1 MGWFE
6 SSEMWSFPSL
16 NSMKTILRLWLVLIF
31 IVSGSYSAH
40 AMISVYDAINTAE
53 NVVQQVVDRVVQ
65 AAQHAEDMAKYV
77 QMIENQTQQIA
88 QLTTM
93 ISQNVQQL
101 ERLGN
106 PQTYI
111 DMLSLNTI
119 LADIQRTMNGVGT
132 TIAEFQQTANG
143 VMALKNT
150 ANGLYQDLSQL
161 KDQLGNPIQF
171 QPQMFTKYGV
181 VQNMYQSFSTELA
194 QTNQALASLLQQKQQ
209 TLQQLNSASSLI
221 ETEKLKS
228 QLQAVEANINSTT
241 ARLGMYAQKITVQQ
255 AVNQNDA
262 ARVQEAQRE
271 QWQQQALADDM
282 LMQTA
287 AQKMFAPANQ

>member
-1 MGWFE
+1 
-6 SSEMWSFPSL
+6 
-16 NSMKTILRLWLVLIF
+16 MKTILKSLLVLIF
-31 IVSGSYSAH
+31 VVSGNYSAY

-53 NVVQQVVDRVVQ
+53 NVIEQVVDRVVQ

-88 QLTTM
+88 QMTTM
-93 ISQNVQQL
+93 ISQNVQAL

-111 DMLSLNTI
+111 NMLSLNTI

-132 TIAEFQQTANG
+132 TVAGFQQTANG
-143 VMALKNT
+143 FMALKYT

-161 KDQLGNPIQF
+161 KDQFGNPIQF
-171 QPQMFTKYGV
+171 QSNNFTKFAM
-181 VQNMYQSFSTELA
+181 VQNMYQSFNTEMTRA
-194 QTNQALASLLQQKQQ
+194 NQALSSLLQQKQQ
-209 TLQQLNSASSLI
+209 ILQQLNSASSLI

-228 QLQAVEANINSTT
+228 QLQAVEANINNAT
-241 ARLGMYAQKITVQQ
+241 ARLNMYSQKIMVQH
-255 AVNQNDA
+255 AANQNDT

-271 QWQQQALADDM
+271 QWQQQAMADDM
-282 LMQTA
+282 LMQA
-287 AQKMFAPANQ
+287 AAKKMFAPANQ

>member
-1 MGWFE
+1 
-6 SSEMWSFPSL
+6 
-16 NSMKTILRLWLVLIF
+16 MKTVLKSLLVVIF
-31 IVSGSYSAH
+31 VVSGSYSAH

-93 ISQNVQQL
+93 ISQNVQAL

-106 PQTYI
+106 PATYVN
-111 DMLSLNTI
+111 MLSLNTI
-119 LADIQRTMNGVGT
+119 VADIQRTMNGVGT
-132 TIAEFQQTANG
+132 SVAGFQQTANG
-143 VMALKNT
+143 FMALKNT

-161 KDQLGNPIQF
+161 KDQFGNPIQF
-171 QPQMFTKYGV
+171 QSNNFTKFAM
-181 VQNMYQSFSTELA
+181 VQNMYQSFNTEMTQA
-194 QTNQALASLLQQKQQ
+194 NQALASLLQQKHQI
-209 TLQQLNSASSLI
+209 LQQLNSASSLI

-228 QLQAVEANINSTT
+228 QLQAVEANINNAT
-241 ARLGMYAQKITVQQ
+241 ARLNMYSQKIVVQH
-255 AVNQNDA
+255 AANQNDA

-271 QWQQQALADDM
+271 QWQQQALEDDM
-282 LMQTA
+282 LMQA
-287 AQKMFAPANQ
+287 AAKNMFAPANQ

>member
-1 MGWFE
+1 
-6 SSEMWSFPSL
+6 
-16 NSMKTILRLWLVLIF
+16 MKAISRAWLVLLAVFLMAGPVKATLVVFDPI
-31 IVSGSYSAH
+31 A
-40 AMISVYDAINTAE
+40 TAQ
-53 NVVQQVVDRVVQ
+53 NVVQQVIDRVVQ

-111 DMLSLNTI
+111 NMLSLNTI

-143 VMALKNT
+143 IMALKNT

-161 KDQLGNPIQF
+161 KDQFGNPIQF
-171 QPQMFTKYGV
+171 QPNSFTKFGV
-181 VQNMYQSFSTELA
+181 VQNMYQSFSTEMTQA
-194 QTNQALASLLQQKQQ
+194 NQALATLLQQKQQ
-209 TLQQLNSASSLI
+209 ILQQLNGASSLI

-228 QLQAVEANINSTT
+228 QLQAVEANISGAT
-241 ARLGMYAQKITVQQ
+241 ARLGVYSQKIMVQS

-262 ARVQEAQRE
+262 ARVQEAQRQ
-271 QWQQQALADDM
+271 QWQQQALADDLAMQAAAKQM
-282 LMQTA
+282 L
-287 AQKMFAPANQ
+287 APAH

>member
-1 MGWFE
+1 
-6 SSEMWSFPSL
+6 
-16 NSMKTILRLWLVLIF
+16 MKRLTLLLVPMVVLLW
-31 IVSGSYSAH
+31 VAPVK
-40 AMISVYDAINTAE
+40 ATMIVYDPIATVQ

-65 AAQHAEDMAKYV
+65 AAQHAADMAKYV

-93 ISQNVQQL
+93 INQNIQQL

-106 PQTYI
+106 PSTYVN
-111 DMLSLNTI
+111 MLSLNTI
-119 LADIQRTMNGVGT
+119 VAEIQRTMNGVGA

-143 VMALKNT
+143 IMALKNT

-161 KDQLGNPIQF
+161 KDQFGNPVQF
-171 QPQMFTKYGV
+171 QSNMFTKFSL
-181 VQNMYQSFSTELA
+181 VQNMYQSFQNEMA

-209 TLQQLNSASSLI
+209 ILQELNAAPSLI

-228 QLQAVEANINSTT
+228 QLQAVEASISGAT
-241 ARLGMYAQKITVQQ
+241 ARLNMFSQKIMVQN
-255 AVNQNDA
+255 AANQNDA

-271 QWQQQALADDM
+271 QWQQQAIADD
-282 LMQTA
+282 LAMQA
-287 AQKMFAPANQ
+287 AAKRMFAPTN

>member
-1 MGWFE
+1 
-6 SSEMWSFPSL
+6 
-16 NSMKTILRLWLVLIF
+16 MKTILRCLLVMFVVLLMTGPGKATLVVF
-31 IVSGSYSAH
+31 DP
-40 AMISVYDAINTAE
+40 ISTAQ
-53 NVVQQVVDRVVQ
+53 NVVQQVIDRVVQ

-111 DMLSLNTI
+111 NMLSLNTI

-143 VMALKNT
+143 IMALKNT

-161 KDQLGNPIQF
+161 KDQFGNPIQF
-171 QPQMFTKYGV
+171 QPNSFTKFGV
-181 VQNMYQSFSTELA
+181 VQNMYQSFSTEMT
-194 QTNQALASLLQQKQQ
+194 QTNQALATLLQQKQQ
-209 TLQQLNSASSLI
+209 ILQQLNAASSLI

-228 QLQAVEANINSTT
+228 QLQAVEANISGAT
-241 ARLGMYAQKITVQQ
+241 ARLGVYSQKIMVQS

-262 ARVQEAQRE
+262 ARLQEAQRQ
-271 QWQQQALADDM
+271 QWQQQALADDLAIQGAAKKM
-282 LMQTA
+282 L
-287 AQKMFAPANQ
+287 APAN

>member
-1 MGWFE
+1 
-6 SSEMWSFPSL
+6 MWSFPSL

-40 AMISVYDAINTAE
+40 AMIMGYEAINTVKK
-53 NVVQQVVDRVVQ
+53 VVQQVVERVVQ

-111 DMLSLNTI
+111 NMLSLNTI

-150 ANGLYQDLSQL
+150 ANALYQSLSQL
-161 KDQLGNPIQF
+161 KDHFDNPIQF
-171 QPQMFTKYGV
+171 QSNMFTKFGV
-181 VQNMYQSFSTELA
+181 VQNMYQSFTTEMT
-194 QTNQALASLLQQKQQ
+194 QTNQALATFL
-209 TLQQLNSASSLI
+209 
-221 ETEKLKS
+221 
-228 QLQAVEANINSTT
+228 
-241 ARLGMYAQKITVQQ
+241 
-255 AVNQNDA
+255 
-262 ARVQEAQRE
+262 
-271 QWQQQALADDM
+271 
-282 LMQTA
+282 
-287 AQKMFAPANQ
+287 

>member
-1 MGWFE
+1 
-6 SSEMWSFPSL
+6 
-16 NSMKTILRLWLVLIF
+16 MKTVLKSLLVVIF
-31 IVSGSYSAH
+31 FVSGGYSAH

-93 ISQNVQQL
+93 ISQNVQAL

-106 PQTYI
+106 PATYVN
-111 DMLSLNTI
+111 MLSLNTI
-119 LADIQRTMNGVGT
+119 VADIQRTMNGVGT
-132 TIAEFQQTANG
+132 SVAGFQQTANG
-143 VMALKNT
+143 FIALKNT

-161 KDQLGNPIQF
+161 KDQFGNPIQF
-171 QPQMFTKYGV
+171 QSNNFTKFAM
-181 VQNMYQSFSTELA
+181 VQNMYQSFNTEMTQA
-194 QTNQALASLLQQKQQ
+194 NQALAGLLQQKQQ
-209 TLQQLNSASSLI
+209 ILQQLNSASSLI

-228 QLQAVEANINSTT
+228 QLQAVEANINNAT
-241 ARLGMYAQKITVQQ
+241 ARLNMYSQKIVVQH
-255 AVNQNDA
+255 AANQNDA

-271 QWQQQALADDM
+271 QWQQQALEDDM
-282 LMQTA
+282 LMQA
-287 AQKMFAPANQ
+287 AAKNMFAPANQ

>member
-1 MGWFE
+1 
-6 SSEMWSFPSL
+6 
-16 NSMKTILRLWLVLIF
+16 MKTILKLLLVLIF

-53 NVVQQVVDRVVQ
+53 NVIQQVVDRVVQ
-65 AAQHAEDMAKYV
+65 AAQHAEDIAKYA
-77 QMIENQTQQIA
+77 QMLENQTQQIA

-93 ISQNVQQL
+93 ISQNVQAL

-106 PQTYI
+106 PQTYVN
-111 DMLSLNTI
+111 MLSLNTI

-132 TIAEFQQTANG
+132 TVAGFQQTANG
-143 VMALKNT
+143 FMALKYT

-161 KDQLGNPIQF
+161 KDQFGNPIQF
-171 QPQMFTKYGV
+171 QSNNFTKFAV
-181 VQNMYQSFSTELA
+181 VQNMYQSFNTEMTQA
-194 QTNQALASLLQQKQQ
+194 NQALSSLLQQKQQ
-209 TLQQLNSASSLI
+209 ILQQLNSASSLI

-228 QLQAVEANINSTT
+228 QLQAVEANINNAT
-241 ARLGMYAQKITVQQ
+241 ARLNMYSQKIMVQH
-255 AVNQNDA
+255 AANQNDT

-271 QWQQQALADDM
+271 QWQQQAMADDM

-287 AQKMFAPANQ
+287 AKNMFAPANQ

>member
-1 MGWFE
+1 MK
-6 SSEMWSFPSL
+6 SF
-16 NSMKTILRLWLVLIF
+16 LVLIF
-31 IVSGSYSAH
+31 VVSNGCVAH

-93 ISQNVQQL
+93 ISQNVQTL

-106 PQTYI
+106 PATYVN
-111 DMLSLNTI
+111 MLSLNTI

-132 TIAEFQQTANG
+132 TIAGFQQTANG
-143 VMALKNT
+143 FMALKNT
-150 ANGLYQDLSQL
+150 ANGLYQDLTQL
-161 KDQLGNPIQF
+161 KDQFGNPIQF
-171 QPQMFTKYGV
+171 KSNNFTKYAM
-181 VQNMYQSFSTELA
+181 VQNMYQSFNTEMTQA
-194 QTNQALASLLQQKQQ
+194 NQALASLLQQKQQ
-209 TLQQLNSASSLI
+209 ILQQLNSATSLI

-228 QLQAVEANINSTT
+228 ELQAVEANINNAT
-241 ARLGMYAQKITVQQ
+241 ARLNMYSQKIIVQH
-255 AVNQNDA
+255 AANQNDA

-271 QWQQQALADDM
+271 QWSQQALEDDM
-282 LMQTA
+282 LMRAA
-287 AQKMFAPANQ
+287 AQNMFAPASR

>member
-1 MGWFE
+1 
-6 SSEMWSFPSL
+6 
-16 NSMKTILRLWLVLIF
+16 MKTVLRSLLVLIVVLLMTGAVKATLVVF
-31 IVSGSYSAH
+31 DPIA
-40 AMISVYDAINTAE
+40 TAQ
-53 NVVQQVVDRVVQ
+53 NVVQQVIDRVVQ

-93 ISQNVQQL
+93 ISQSVQEL

-111 DMLSLNTI
+111 NMLSLNTI

-132 TIAEFQQTANG
+132 TIAEFQQAADG

-150 ANGLYQDLSQL
+150 ASGLYQDLSQL
-161 KDQLGNPIQF
+161 KDQFGNPIQF
-171 QPQMFTKYGV
+171 QPNTFTKFGV
-181 VQNMYQSFSTELA
+181 VQNMYQSFSTEMTQA
-194 QTNQALASLLQQKQQ
+194 NQALATLLQQKQQ
-209 TLQQLNSASSLI
+209 ILQQLNAASSLI

-228 QLQAVEANINSTT
+228 QLQAVEANISSAT
-241 ARLGMYAQKITVQQ
+241 ARLGIYSQKIMVQN

-262 ARVQEAQRE
+262 ARVQEAQRQ
-271 QWQQQALADDM
+271 QWQQQALADD
-282 LMQTA
+282 LAMQTA
-287 AQKMFAPANQ
+287 AQKLLAPTN

>member
-1 MGWFE
+1 
-6 SSEMWSFPSL
+6 
-16 NSMKTILRLWLVLIF
+16 MKTILRLWLVLIF
-31 IVSGSYSAH
+31 IVFGSYSAH

-77 QMIENQTQQIA
+77 QMIQNQTQQIA

-111 DMLSLNTI
+111 NMLSLNTI

-161 KDQLGNPIQF
+161 KDQFGNPIQF

-181 VQNMYQSFSTELA
+181 VQNMYQSFSTELV

-221 ETEKLKS
+221 ETEKSKS
-228 QLQAVEANINSTT
+228 QLQAVEANINSAT

-287 AQKMFAPANQ
+287 AQKKGFALCPHRFQPCCLRLPPSLLG

>member
-1 MGWFE
+1 
-6 SSEMWSFPSL
+6 MWSFPSS
-16 NSMKTILRLWLVLIF
+16 NSMKPIQPWLVLIAVLLLQGPAKATLVVF
-31 IVSGSYSAH
+31 DPIA
-40 AMISVYDAINTAE
+40 TAQ
-53 NVVQQVVDRVVQ
+53 NVIQQVVDRVVQ

-111 DMLSLNTI
+111 NMLSLNTI

-150 ANGLYQDLSQL
+150 ANALYQSLSQL
-161 KDQLGNPIQF
+161 KDHFDNPIQF
-171 QPQMFTKYGV
+171 QPQTFTKYGV

-228 QLQAVEANINSTT
+228 QLQAVEANINSAT

-262 ARVQEAQRE
+262 ASVQEAQRE